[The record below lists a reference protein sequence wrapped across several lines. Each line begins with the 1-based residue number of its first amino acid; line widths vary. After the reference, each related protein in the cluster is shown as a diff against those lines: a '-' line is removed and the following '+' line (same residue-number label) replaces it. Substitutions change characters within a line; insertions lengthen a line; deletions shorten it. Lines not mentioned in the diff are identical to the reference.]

1 MKEKAANIQ
10 RGDLNVLQEAWKR
23 IPENCL
29 QKLQE
34 GLAQRHLE
42 IKVVIV
48 DIDNKAH

>member
-1 MKEKAANIQ
+1 MKEKAA
-10 RGDLNVLQEAWKR
+10 KR

-34 GLAQRHLE
+34 GSETFRN
-42 IKVVIV
+42 KGVIV